1 LYSKKRGFTL
11 KERDIFEEIIDIGKR
26 RGVLTYDEINDALP
40 SEFFSPDELEDL
52 MDLLQDMGVKVT
64 DSEEGLAA
72 EEEVHEEEEVGEYE
86 KTEDLV
92 QAYFHSMGDISIL
105 TKDEETELAKRL
117 EEGKEIIR
125 DIVVGLPLYR
135 KIEASLAVSEEDSS
149 ESGREEPDEEAAEEE
164 EKPDEALA
172 TSLKILDG
180 LMKKLEVTEKK
191 IGRHGSLRD
200 LKKVI
205 ADKKKKDVN
214 PTKLAIVAKEV
225 QSEYKRVETEIGIK
239 IDEIKTKWDRITRA
253 RSLVMEAKNEL
264 ITRNLRL
271 VVNIAKNYVGR
282 GLPLLDL
289 IQEGNIGLMKAV
301 DKFKYEKGFKFST
314 YATWWIRQAIT
325 RALIDQ
331 TKTIRVPVHMM
342 EFYNRVTKATR
353 ELTQSL
359 GREPSNEEIG
369 KKLGVPTRKV
379 EEVFRAIQDPIALQ
393 TPVGDEDTELEDFIG
408 DKNSPS
414 PYSDAE
420 RNEISDQILMIL
432 KTLTPKEEK
441 VIRMRFGIGVDRD
454 HTLEEVGRH
463 LSITRERVRQIEAKA
478 LRKLKHPSRLRALK
492 VLTTA

>member
-1 LYSKKRGFTL
+1 M
-11 KERDIFEEIIDIGKR
+11 KEKDVFDEIIEVGKR
-26 RGVLTYDEINDALP
+26 RGVLTYDEINEALP
-40 SEFFSPDELEDL
+40 SEFFTPDEIEDL
-52 MDLLQDMGVKVT
+52 MDLLSDMGVRIV
-64 DSEEGLAA
+64 DEEQATPL
-72 EEEVHEEEEVGEYE
+72 EEVEAQEYE

-105 TKDEETELAKRL
+105 TKDEEVELAKKL
-117 EEGKEIIR
+117 EEGKGIIAG
-125 DIVVGLPLYR
+125 IIQPLPITK
-135 KIEASLAVSEEDSS
+135 KIEINFVSDEEIVEEDERASQIMDLTLIRLEQLVKKTKRLLDDLS
-149 ESGREEPDEEAAEEE
+149 PYGGSLKSLKNLIKNEQSKKKIRSIKLVAMEEAANR
-164 EKPDEALA
+164 AQV
-172 TSLKILDG
+172 IL
-180 LMKKLEVTEKK
+180 KK
-191 IGRHGSLRD
+191 IES
-200 LKKVI
+200 
-205 ADKKKKDVN
+205 
-214 PTKLAIVAKEV
+214 EV
-225 QSEYKRVETEIGIK
+225 GIK
-239 IDEIKTKWDRITRA
+239 VEDLLNKWERISKA
-253 RSLVMEAKNEL
+253 QAYVLEAKNEL

-342 EFYNRVTKATR
+342 EFYNRVTKASR
-353 ELTQSL
+353 ELTQEL
-359 GREPSNEEIG
+359 GREPTDDEIA
-369 KKLGVPTRKV
+369 KRLSVPTRKV

-420 RNEISDQILMIL
+420 NKEISGYIKKVLG
-432 KTLTPKEEK
+432 TLTPKEEK

-463 LSITRERVRQIEAKA
+463 LTITRERVRQIEAKA
-478 LRKLKHPSRLRALK
+478 LRKLKHPSRLKALK
-492 VLTTA
+492 ALVSS

>member
-1 LYSKKRGFTL
+1 M
-11 KERDIFEEIIDIGKR
+11 KESDILEEIIDRGKK
-26 RGVLTYDEINDALP
+26 RGVLTYDEINNAMP
-40 SEFFSPDELEDL
+40 SEFFSPDEMEERL
-52 MDLLQDMGVKVT
+52 DLLNDMGVDIVDK
-64 DSEEGLAA
+64 EEREVF
-72 EEEVHEEEEVGEYE
+72 EEEVLEEEEEGAYE
-86 KTEDLV
+86 SEDLV

-105 TKDEETELAKRL
+105 TKHEETEIAKRL
-117 EEGKEIIR
+117 EEGKNIIKET
-125 DIVVGLPLYR
+125 VAGMSLYR
-135 KIEASLAVSEEDSS
+135 KLAASLQAREEQEQKEEED
-149 ESGREEPDEEAAEEE
+149 EG
-164 EKPDEALA
+164 EKPDEALIM
-172 TSLKILDG
+172 SLKILDD
-180 LMKKLEVTEKK
+180 LMEKVQAADRR
-191 IGRHGSLRD
+191 ISRYGSLKD
-200 LKKVI
+200 LKKQI
-205 ADKKKKDVN
+205 HEKKRKDIN
-214 PTKLAIVAKEV
+214 PVKLEMLAKEV
-225 QSEYKRVETEIGIK
+225 QNEYKRSEAETGVK
-239 IDEIKTKWDRITRA
+239 IDELKGKWERITKARA
-253 RSLVMEAKNEL
+253 LVTEAKNEL

-342 EFYNRVTKATR
+342 EFYNRVTKASR
-353 ELTQSL
+353 ELTQQL
-359 GREPSNEEIG
+359 GREPSNEEIA
-369 KKLGVPTRKV
+369 KKLLVPTRKV

-420 RNEISDQILMIL
+420 RNEISEQILMIL

-454 HTLEEVGRH
+454 HTLEEVGRQ
-463 LSITRERVRQIEAKA
+463 LALTRERVRQIEAKA
-478 LRKLKHPSRLRALK
+478 LRKLKHPNRMRALK
-492 VLTTA
+492 ILTDEFAGKPEKLSL

>member
-1 LYSKKRGFTL
+1 MR
-11 KERDIFEEIIDIGKR
+11 ERDIFEEIIDIGKR
-26 RGVLTYDEINDALP
+26 RGTLTYDEINDALP

-52 MDLLQDMGVKVT
+52 MDLLQDMGVKVV
-64 DSEEGLAA
+64 DYEESGAS
-72 EEEVHEEEEVGEYE
+72 EEEVPEEEEVGEYE

-117 EEGKEIIR
+117 EEGREIIKEI
-125 DIVVGLPLYR
+125 VTAMPLY
-135 KIEASLAVSEEDSS
+135 KTIEASLAVQEE
-149 ESGREEPDEEAAEEE
+149 EEPEVEE
-164 EKPDEALA
+164 EKPDEALII
-172 TSLKILDG
+172 SLKTLDS
-180 LMKKLEVTEKK
+180 LMRKLELADRK
-191 IGRHGSLRD
+191 IGRHGTLKD
-200 LKKVI
+200 LKRLI
-205 ADKKKKDVN
+205 GEKKKKDVN
-214 PTKLAIVAKEV
+214 PLKLAALAKEV
-225 QSEYKRVETEIGIK
+225 QAEYKKVEAETGIK
-239 IDEIKTKWDRITRA
+239 MEELRSKWDRITKARA
-253 RSLVMEAKNEL
+253 LVTEAKNEL

-342 EFYNRVTKATR
+342 EFYNRVTKASR
-353 ELTQSL
+353 ELTQQL
-359 GREPSNEEIG
+359 GREPSNEEIA
-369 KKLGVPTRKV
+369 KKLVVPTRKV

-420 RNEISDQILMIL
+420 RNEISEQILMIL

>member
-1 LYSKKRGFTL
+1 MRE
-11 KERDIFEEIIDIGKR
+11 KEIFEEIIDMGKR
-26 RGVLTYDEINDALP
+26 RGTLTYDEINEALP
-40 SEFFSPDELEDL
+40 SEFFSPDEIEDL
-52 MDLLQDMGVKVT
+52 MDLLQDMGVKVV
-64 DSEEGLAA
+64 DFEEAVAA
-72 EEEVHEEEEVGEYE
+72 EDEVEEEIEEYE

-117 EEGKEIIR
+117 EEGREIIKG
-125 DIVVGLPLYR
+125 IITKLPIYE
-135 KIEASLAVSEEDSS
+135 KIEATIEK
-149 ESGREEPDEEAAEEE
+149 DEEIPPEEE
-164 EKPDEALA
+164 GPDEALMQ
-172 TSLKILDG
+172 SIIRIDE
-180 LMKKLEVTEKK
+180 LMLNVAVTEKK
-191 IGRHGSLRD
+191 VGRHGSLKD
-200 LKKVI
+200 LKKTI
-205 ADKKKKDVN
+205 NEKKKKGIN
-214 PTKLAIVAKEV
+214 PEKLEALAKEI
-225 QSEYKRVETEIGIK
+225 QQEYRKVETEVGIK
-239 IDEIKTKWDRITRA
+239 IELLKVLYERIFKA
-253 RSLVMEAKNEL
+253 KSLVLGAKNEL

-342 EFYNRVTKATR
+342 EFYNRVTKSSR
-353 ELTQSL
+353 ELTQQL
-359 GREPSNEEIG
+359 GREPSNEEIAI
-369 KKLGVPTRKV
+369 KLGVPTRKV

-414 PYSDAE
+414 PYADTE
-420 RNEISDQILMIL
+420 MIEISEHIQRVLR
-432 KTLTPKEEK
+432 TLTPKEEK
-441 VIRMRFGIGVDRD
+441 VIRMRFGIGAERD
-454 HTLEEVGRH
+454 HTLEEVGRF

-492 VLTTA
+492 ILTT

>member
-1 LYSKKRGFTL
+1 M

-64 DSEEGLAA
+64 DSVEGAVSEED
-72 EEEVHEEEEVGEYE
+72 VHEEEEVGEYE

-105 TKDEETELAKRL
+105 TKNEETEIAKRL
-117 EEGKEIIR
+117 EEGKEIIKL
-125 DIVVGLPLYR
+125 IVIELPLYH
-135 KIEASLAVSEEDSS
+135 KVEATLSVPEEDFT
-149 ESGREEPDEEAAEEE
+149 EEVEEDAADENSEEE
-164 EKPDEALA
+164 EKPDEALI
-172 TSLKILDG
+172 TSLKILDN
-180 LMKKLEVTEKK
+180 LMKKTEIADRK
-191 IGRHGSLRD
+191 IGRHGSLKD
-200 LKKVI
+200 LKKLI
-205 ADKKKKDVN
+205 AEKKKNAVN
-214 PTKLAIVAKEV
+214 PAKLTALAKEV
-225 QSEYKRVETEIGIK
+225 QSEYKQVEAEVGVRM
-239 IDEIKTKWDRITRA
+239 DELKVKWDRITRA
-253 RSLVMEAKNEL
+253 RALVTEAKNEL

-353 ELTQSL
+353 ELTQTL

-492 VLTTA
+492 VLTTV

>member
-1 LYSKKRGFTL
+1 MR
-11 KERDIFEEIIDIGKR
+11 ERDIFEEIIDIGKR
-26 RGVLTYDEINDALP
+26 RGTLTYDEINDALP

-64 DSEEGLAA
+64 DADEA
-72 EEEVHEEEEVGEYE
+72 ETHEEEPSEEEEIGEYE

-117 EEGKEIIR
+117 EEGREIIKG
-125 DIVVGLPLYR
+125 IVTSMPIYKQL
-135 KIEASLAVSEEDSS
+135 EESLAAAQEVE
-149 ESGREEPDEEAAEEE
+149 EEPSEDEEKAEEE

-172 TSLKILDG
+172 MSLKILDS
-180 LMKKLEVTEKK
+180 LMRKIEAVDRK
-191 IGRHGSLRD
+191 IGRHGSLKD
-200 LKKVI
+200 LKKLI
-205 ADKKKKDVN
+205 TDKKKKNIN
-214 PTKLAIVAKEV
+214 PLKLATLAKDV
-225 QSEYKRVETEIGIK
+225 QNEYRRVETEIGVK
-239 IDEIKTKWDRITRA
+239 IEDLKIKWDRIINARA
-253 RSLVMEAKNEL
+253 LVTEAKNEL

-342 EFYNRVTKATR
+342 EFYNRVTKASR
-353 ELTQSL
+353 ELTQQL
-359 GREPSNEEIG
+359 GREPSNEEIA
-369 KKLGVPTRKV
+369 KKLVVPTRKV

-420 RNEISDQILMIL
+420 RNEISEQILMIL

>member
-1 LYSKKRGFTL
+1 M
-11 KERDIFEEIIDIGKR
+11 KEKDVFDEIIEVGKK
-26 RGVLTYDEINDALP
+26 RGVLTYDEINEALP
-40 SEFFSPDELEDL
+40 SEFFTPDEIEDL
-52 MDLLQDMGVKVT
+52 MDLLQDMGVRVV
-64 DSEEGLAA
+64 DYEETPSL
-72 EEEVHEEEEVGEYE
+72 GETEKEGELRVYE

-105 TKDEETELAKRL
+105 TKDEEVELAKKL
-117 EEGKEIIR
+117 EEGKAIIR
-125 DIVVGLPLYR
+125 KILYSIPFTKKVDR
-135 KIEASLAVSEEDSS
+135 SFNGNEEVM
-149 ESGREEPDEEAAEEE
+149 EEE
-164 EKPDEALA
+164 EKTEEVITIVLDKFRSAVKTIRSLNRKLPPYGG
-172 TSLKILDG
+172 SLKSLRKLIRNEKSKKRPRLKKLAVMDG
-180 LMKKLEVTEKK
+180 LAKKTQKIFRQLE
-191 IGRHGSLRD
+191 L
-200 LKKVI
+200 
-205 ADKKKKDVN
+205 
-214 PTKLAIVAKEV
+214 
-225 QSEYKRVETEIGIK
+225 EIGIRV
-239 IDEIKTKWDRITRA
+239 DQVTMVWERIYKVQ
-253 RSLVMEAKNEL
+253 SFVSEAKNEL

-301 DKFKYEKGFKFST
+301 DKFKHEKGFKFST

-342 EFYNRVTKATR
+342 EFYNRVTKASR
-353 ELTQSL
+353 ELTQVL
-359 GREPSNEEIG
+359 GREPTNEEIG
-369 KKLGVPTRKV
+369 AKLKVTVRKV

-420 RNEISDQILMIL
+420 KKEISGYIQKVLG
-432 KTLTPKEEK
+432 TLTPKEEK

-463 LSITRERVRQIEAKA
+463 LLITRERVRQIEAKA

-492 VLTTA
+492 TLVSM

>member
-1 LYSKKRGFTL
+1 MR
-11 KERDIFEEIIDIGKR
+11 ERDIFEEIIDMGKR
-26 RGVLTYDEINDALP
+26 RGTLTYDEINDALP

-52 MDLLQDMGVKVT
+52 MDLLQDMGVKVV
-64 DSEEGLAA
+64 DYEEPGVSEEEGP
-72 EEEVHEEEEVGEYE
+72 EEEEAGEYE

-117 EEGKEIIR
+117 EEGREIIKEI
-125 DIVVGLPLYR
+125 VTAMPLYK
-135 KIEASLAVSEEDSS
+135 KIEESLEVVE
-149 ESGREEPDEEAAEEE
+149 EEPAEVEE
-164 EKPDEALA
+164 EKPDEALIM
-172 TSLKILDG
+172 SLKILDT
-180 LMKKLEVTEKK
+180 LMRKVEIADRK
-191 IGRHGSLRD
+191 IMRHGTLKD

-205 ADKKKKDVN
+205 YDKKKKDVN
-214 PTKLAIVAKEV
+214 PMKLSALAKDV
-225 QSEYKRVETEIGIK
+225 HNDYRAVETETGIRL
-239 IDEIKTKWDRITRA
+239 DELRGKWDRITKARA
-253 RSLVMEAKNEL
+253 LVTEAKNEL

-342 EFYNRVTKATR
+342 EFYNRVTKASR
-353 ELTQSL
+353 ELTQQL
-359 GREPSNEEIG
+359 GREPSNEEIA
-369 KKLGVPTRKV
+369 KKLVVPTKKV

-420 RNEISDQILMIL
+420 KNEISEQILMIL

>member
-1 LYSKKRGFTL
+1 MREK
-11 KERDIFEEIIDIGKR
+11 DIFEEIINIGKK

-52 MDLLQDMGVKVT
+52 MDLLQDMGVKVV
-64 DSEEGLAA
+64 DMEGVEKGEEVV
-72 EEEVHEEEEVGEYE
+72 EEEVEEYE

-105 TKDEETELAKRL
+105 TKDEETELAKSL
-117 EEGKEIIR
+117 EEGR
-125 DIVVGLPLYR
+125 DIINGILLKLPMFKRFETAL
-135 KIEASLAVSEEDSS
+135 EGEEDMFT
-149 ESGREEPDEEAAEEE
+149 EDERA
-164 EKPDEALA
+164 DEALRLTLERFEELMLTVA
-172 TSLKILDG
+172 EREKKLGKYLSLKEI
-180 LMKKLEVTEKK
+180 KKAIKDKGKKGINTKRLEN
-191 IGRHGSLRD
+191 
-200 LKKVI
+200 I
-205 ADKKKKDVN
+205 A
-214 PTKLAIVAKEV
+214 
-225 QSEYKRVETEIGIK
+225 SEIQEEQKRVEEEIGK
-239 IDEIKTKWDRITRA
+239 KYEDLEELWDRVSKA
-253 RSLVMEAKNEL
+253 KELVMTAKNEL

-342 EFYNRVTKATR
+342 EFYNRVTKASR
-353 ELTQSL
+353 ELTQVL
-359 GREPSNEEIG
+359 GREPSNEEIA
-369 KKLGVPTRKV
+369 KKLDVPTRKV

-408 DKNSPS
+408 DKSSPT
-414 PYSDAE
+414 PFSDAQRIE
-420 RNEISDQILMIL
+420 SSEYIQRVLR
-432 KTLTPKEEK
+432 TLTPKEEK
-441 VIRMRFGIGVDRD
+441 VIKMRFGIGMDRD

-478 LRKLKHPSRLRALK
+478 LRKLKHPSRLKALK
-492 VLTTA
+492 ILTS

>member
-1 LYSKKRGFTL
+1 M
-11 KERDIFEEIIDIGKR
+11 KEKDLFDELIEVGKR

-40 SEFFSPDELEDL
+40 SEFFTPDEIEEL
-52 MDLLQDMGVKVT
+52 MDLLSDMGVKIV
-64 DSEEGLAA
+64 DSEESSPLEEA
-72 EEEVHEEEEVGEYE
+72 ETPEYE

-105 TKDEETELAKRL
+105 TKDEEVELAKKL
-117 EEGKEIIR
+117 EEGKEIIAEIIR
-125 DIVVGLPLYR
+125 YVPLT
-135 KIEASLAVSEEDSS
+135 KHIEEEFLADEDNK
-149 ESGREEPDEEAAEEE
+149 DVEEE
-164 EKPDEALA
+164 ERSSYVVESTLFRLDMMIEVVEDLNDELEPYGG
-172 TSLKILDG
+172 SIKELKILIKNEKGKKRIRAG
-180 LMKKLEVTEKK
+180 LLAAMEELLGRSQRTIGKVEAEAGMKVEPL
-191 IGRHGSLRD
+191 
-200 LKKVI
+200 
-205 ADKKKKDVN
+205 
-214 PTKLAIVAKEV
+214 LAMWERINRV
-225 QSEYKRVETEIGIK
+225 QSFV
-239 IDEIKTKWDRITRA
+239 
-253 RSLVMEAKNEL
+253 LEAKNEL

-301 DKFKYEKGFKFST
+301 DKFKHEKGFKFST

-342 EFYNRVTKATR
+342 EFYNRVTKASR
-353 ELTQSL
+353 ELTQEL
-359 GREPSNEEIG
+359 GREPSDEEIA
-369 KKLGVPTRKV
+369 KRLSVPPRKV

-414 PYSDAE
+414 PYTDAE
-420 RNEISDQILMIL
+420 GKEISGYIKKVLG
-432 KTLTPKEEK
+432 TLTPKEEK

-463 LSITRERVRQIEAKA
+463 LTITRERVRQIEAKA
-478 LRKLKHPSRLRALK
+478 LRKLKHPSRLKALK
-492 VLTTA
+492 ALVST